1 MSAEFVNLPALIQQC
16 DDWKKTGKADQA
28 VAAYRDWLGSHASE
42 QDAVAAFNLG
52 VLLREQSDLPGALAA
67 YQKALQL
74 SSRLYQARVNLGL
87 VLEAM
92 GQTGLALAVW
102 RDGALEPQ
110 GQTQLLNQMGRLL
123 EAQKWLHQAESVL
136 RQSLALDPHQAA
148 VVQHWAYLRAR
159 QCRWPAVQA
168 VMGLDG
174 EVRTA
179 QDLMQDVGPFAVMA
193 LSDDPALLRSTTERW
208 LKARGW
214 MDQATV
220 ALPPALPWPGPDGAR
235 RLRIGYLSCD
245 FRMHA
250 VGMLA
255 APLLENHNRETV
267 EVFALDDTPSGHE
280 GTLRQRLLD
289 AVEHHVP
296 LQALSEAQAA
306 QTIAQLNLD
315 VLVDLTG
322 MTAGARMGIVARKPA
337 RRVVSYLG
345 FMGSMALPA
354 VDHVLVDAFAFPPA
368 LAEHFSETPL
378 YHPGCYQVNEQ
389 VRQVGPLPT
398 RAQLG
403 LPEEAFVFC
412 AFSNNYKITPEVF
425 AVWMRVLT
433 RVPGSVLWLLEDN
446 ASVPV
451 NLRREAAAAGVD
463 PQRLLFAGR
472 LAPPDYLAR
481 FACADLML
489 DTSPY
494 GAGLTAS
501 DALWM
506 GLPLVTCPGR
516 PLASRMAG
524 SLLTA
529 LGMPELITDSLQA
542 YEDLAVSLGQDRP
555 RAQALRQR
563 LLEQGRPSQVF
574 SPARWVRQWEDV
586 LQGLMAPAADG
597 RP

>member
-1 MSAEFVNLPALIQQC
+1 MTQPFEGLSGLIQQC
-16 DDWKKTGKADQA
+16 DAWRNAGQPDLA
-28 VAAYRDWLGSHASE
+28 VMAYRAWLTTHSSE
-42 QDAVAAFNLG
+42 SDAVAAFNLG
-52 VLLREQSDLPGALAA
+52 VLLREGNDLHGALQA
-67 YQKALQL
+67 YQQALNL

-92 GQTGLALAVW
+92 GQHALALAVW

-123 EAQKWLHQAESVL
+123 ESQKQLPQAEAAL
-136 RQSLALDPHQAA
+136 RQSLALDPHQPA

-159 QCRWPAVQA
+159 QCRWPAVQP

-174 EVRTA
+174 AVRDTA
-179 QDLMQDVGPFAVMA
+179 DLMQDVGPFAVMA
-193 LSDDPALLRSTTERW
+193 LSDDPALLRTTTQRW
-208 LKARGW
+208 LEARGW
-214 MDQATV
+214 MQQIAI
-220 ALPPALPWPGPDGAR
+220 ALPPAKPWRDGNVHR
-235 RLRIGYLSCD
+235 RLRVGYLSCD

-255 APLLENHNRETV
+255 APLLENHNRDKV
-267 EVFALDDTPSGHE
+267 EVFALDDTQPGHE

-296 LQALSEAQAA
+296 LQALTEHQAA
-306 QTIAQLNLD
+306 EKIASLNLD

-322 MTAGARMGIVARKPA
+322 MTAGARLGIVARKPA
-337 RRVVSYLG
+337 HRVVSYLG
-345 FMGSMALPA
+345 FMGSMAMPA
-354 VDHVLVDAFAFPPA
+354 VDHVLVDAFAMPPA
-368 LAEHFSETPL
+368 LMSHFSETPL
-378 YHPGCYQVNEQ
+378 YHPACYQVNE
-389 VRQVGPLPT
+389 RSRDVGRIPT
-398 RAQLG
+398 RLQLG
-403 LPEEAFVFC
+403 LPEDAFVFC
-412 AFSNNYKITPEVF
+412 AFSNNYKLTPEIF
-425 AVWMRVLT
+425 AVWMRILA
-433 RVPGSVLWLLEDN
+433 RVPNSVLWLLEDN
-446 ASVPV
+446 PSVPA
-451 NLRREAAAAGVD
+451 NLRREAAAAGID

-506 GLPLVTCPGR
+506 GLPMVTCPGR

-529 LGMPELITDSLQA
+529 LNLPELIADNLQS
-542 YEDLAVSLGQDRP
+542 YEDLAVTLGLDKHRTQSLRTYLDS
-555 RAQALRQR
+555 
-563 LLEQGRPSQVF
+563 QGRQSALF
-574 SPARWVRQWEDV
+574 SPEQWVQQWEIM
-586 LQGLMAPAADG
+586 LERFAPL
-597 RP
+597 